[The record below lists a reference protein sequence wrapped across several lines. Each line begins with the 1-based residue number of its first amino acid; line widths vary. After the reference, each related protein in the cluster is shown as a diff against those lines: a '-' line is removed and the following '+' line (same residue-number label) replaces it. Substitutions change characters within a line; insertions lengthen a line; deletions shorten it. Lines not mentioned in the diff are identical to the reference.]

1 MISRWCGPSSND
13 ERDIEREIRAARER
27 INVLRSALQARTQHS
42 AGTQHGLDAISF
54 EADEVVAWAEARYR
68 PPAVA
73 SRLVPKKLH
82 SALLERLAE
91 LRAFNAV
98 MVGARVDRAEVLLHG
113 DLERRALTER
123 WLRWADAYVAH
134 RLSRRNPRD
143 DDNPLLTYLRIY
155 DELLPW
161 LDELAY
167 GSQDQRRIDTVHRQ
181 ILGSVVEFI
190 PWRLFHATWSS
201 WVEPS
206 DSGGVAYFPSVPL
219 SPQLSAVA
227 KEHLGLYAFHAGAGL
242 DIVLASVN
250 PVPVDDDD
258 ARVELQFLADDIEE
272 MRPYLVRAL
281 RPERFVIRLAD
292 RLYAAPVWVL
302 LGGHLTLIFARS
314 ERELL
319 EGIQRMHHSFQ
330 LLIGF
335 DGLLRHPVFHW
346 RTSEELPA
354 PALGVNLAI
363 VRTVHAR
370 LMQAF
375 SRIDVEAMVRGRQDA
390 DERTDESLEPLA
402 RANAL
407 LAIRDDDGDDE
418 TRERG
423 VEDEHPRAAAAP
435 RAASVS
441 LSPRLRQLLVRL
453 ERDFDCRVRSG
464 KGSELS
470 IYRPGARIFTLGR
483 HKRNDRIRWPHLR
496 HLLRTLGIAEEDWV
510 RSVCGT

>member
-1 MISRWCGPSSND
+1 MTD
-13 ERDIEREIRAARER
+13 ERDIEQEIRAARER
-27 INVLRSALQARTQHS
+27 TKGLRAALQARTQRTTGS
-42 AGTQHGLDAISF
+42 QYLLDALAV
-54 EADEVVAWAEARYR
+54 ETDEVVAWPEARYR
-68 PPAVA
+68 PPGFVP
-73 SRLVPKKLH
+73 RLMPKKLN
-82 SALLERLAE
+82 SALLDRLAE
-91 LRAFNAV
+91 LRAFNDA
-98 MVGARVDRAEVLLHG
+98 MVGTAVDRAEVLLHA
-113 DLERRALTER
+113 DLERWALTER

-134 RLSRRNPRD
+134 RLSRKNPRD

-155 DELLPW
+155 DELVPW
-161 LDELAY
+161 LDQLAY
-167 GSQDQRRIDTVHRQ
+167 GSQDQRKIDTVHRK

-201 WVEPS
+201 WVEPT
-206 DSGGVAYFPSVPL
+206 DAGGAAFFPSMPL
-219 SPQLSAVA
+219 SPFLSTVA
-227 KEHLGLYAFHAGAGL
+227 KEHLELYAFHSGAGL
-242 DIVLASVN
+242 DIVLASID

-258 ARVELQFLADDIEE
+258 ARVELQSLADDIEE
-272 MRPYLVRAL
+272 MRPFLVRAL
-281 RPERFVIRLAD
+281 RPERFVIPLSD

-302 LGGHLTLIFARS
+302 LRGHLALIFARS

-319 EGIQRMHHSFQ
+319 AGIHRMHHTFQ

-375 SRIDVEAMVRGRQDA
+375 SRIDVEAILRGRQAAGEPA
-390 DERTDESLEPLA
+390 DELLEPLA

-407 LAIRDDDGDDE
+407 LAISGDDDNDQREVDD
-418 TRERG
+418 
-423 VEDEHPRAAAAP
+423 DKIPRV
-435 RAASVS
+435 ASVS

-453 ERDFDCRVRSG
+453 ERNFDCRVRSG

-470 IYRPGARIFTLGR
+470 IYRPGGRIFTLGR

-496 HLLRTLGIAEEDWV
+496 QLLRALGIAEEDWV
-510 RSVCGT
+510 RSVCEN

>member
-1 MISRWCGPSSND
+1 MND
-13 ERDIEREIRAARER
+13 ERDIEREIQAARER
-27 INVLRSALQARTQHS
+27 TKGLRSALQARTQHT
-42 AGTQHGLDAISF
+42 AGTQYLLDATTF
-54 EADEVVAWAEARYR
+54 DADEIVPWAEIRYK
-68 PPAVA
+68 PPAFV
-73 SRLVPKKLH
+73 SRLLPKQLH

-91 LRAFNAV
+91 LRAFNEA
-98 MVGARVDRAEVLLHG
+98 MVGTRVDRAEVLLHG

-134 RLSRRNPRD
+134 RLSRKNPRD

-155 DELLPW
+155 DELVPW
-161 LDELAY
+161 LDQLAY
-167 GSQDQRRIDTVHRQ
+167 GSHEQRRIDTVHRQ

-190 PWRLFHATWSS
+190 PWRLFQATWSS
-201 WVEPS
+201 WIQPT
-206 DSGGVAYFPSVPL
+206 DSGGANFFPSAPL
-219 SPQLSAVA
+219 SPLLRTVAREQL
-227 KEHLGLYAFHAGAGL
+227 ELYTFHTGAGL
-242 DIVLASVN
+242 DIVLAEVA

-258 ARVELQFLADDIEE
+258 ARVELQSLADDIEE
-272 MRPYLVRAL
+272 MRPFLVRAL
-281 RPERFVIRLAD
+281 RPERFVIPLAD

-302 LGGHLTLIFARS
+302 LGGHLTLIFQRS
-314 ERELL
+314 ERDLI
-319 EGIQRMHHSFQ
+319 EGIHRMNFAFQ

-346 RTSEELPA
+346 RTSEALPA
-354 PALGVNLAI
+354 PALAVNLAI

-375 SRIDVEAMVRGRQDA
+375 SRIDVEAMLRGRQDA
-390 DERTDESLEPLA
+390 DERADEQVLEPLA

-407 LAIRDDDGDDE
+407 LAIHDDE
-418 TRERG
+418 SD
-423 VEDEHPRAAAAP
+423 DESEQAAALP
-435 RAASVS
+435 AASVS

-470 IYRPGARIFTLGR
+470 LYRPGGRIFTLGR

-510 RSVCGT
+510 RSVCGS